1 MRYYFISFDSLSLI
15 STNLSSLVPAHQQ
28 HLESAQ
34 MAPAAAALHVRALP
48 LEIVA
53 LSTDFV
59 GAQLHIAAPG
69 VTRVL
74 GPVRNISPIIPNT
87 SRLVT
92 LY

>member
-1 MRYYFISFDSLSLI
+1 MPYYFISFDSLSLL
-15 STNLSSLVPAHQQ
+15 STNLSSLAPAHRQ

-53 LSTDFV
+53 LSTGFV

-69 VTRVL
+69 VIRVL
-74 GPVRNISPIIPNT
+74 GPVRNISPISPCT
-87 SRLVT
+87 SRWFT